1 MTTSRLRAAVL
12 LSVLGMLPALGGQD
26 TASVPLSR
34 IQLTLNA
41 GEAEAALGILDKRVQ
56 GAPITDADW
65 QRLFV
70 TEPYTRL
77 KKREAS
83 MHRDFTDDDFKTF
96 VLISGARR
104 EGSRV
109 APHPRRLEADGCRRF
124 GPSRADV
131 SARTGGH
138 QGQNFSRHQAQAQQL

>member
-96 VLISGARR
+96 VLSPELAAKAPELRHTLEAWKQADLAASARR
-104 EGSRV
+104 VLTYLPE
-109 APHPRRLEADGCRRF
+109 
-124 GPSRADV
+124 
-131 SARTGGH
+131 
-138 QGQNFSRHQAQAQQL
+138 Q